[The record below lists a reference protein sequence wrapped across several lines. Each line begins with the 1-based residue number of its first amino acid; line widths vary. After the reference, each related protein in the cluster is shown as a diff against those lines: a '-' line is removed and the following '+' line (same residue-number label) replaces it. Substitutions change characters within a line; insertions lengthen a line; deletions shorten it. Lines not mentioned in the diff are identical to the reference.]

1 MASRKHQQR
10 GSKPKRINMN
20 VKEKWEQILSD
31 IEMPEVPVDV
41 LERMVVRLIDGS
53 KVNIDIFELLTIYK
67 DSQIIE
73 EYLNNK
79 LSELDHLIEDVDY
92 FVNIEMVAKVV
103 QPETDKLLSRL

>member
-1 MASRKHQQR
+1 
-10 GSKPKRINMN
+10 
-20 VKEKWEQILSD
+20 
-31 IEMPEVPVDV
+31 MPEVPVDV

>member
-1 MASRKHQQR
+1 
-10 GSKPKRINMN
+10 MN